1 MRKLFRRL
9 FLRHLSTKLIM
20 TILLLLVFSIS
31 LTSSFYYRA
40 SSDVIA
46 KNVRAST
53 KQSAKQSADYLSLI
67 LTVGSD
73 VGQQIFRDAR
83 IQEVI
88 REERAGNLSIERKY
102 NMHETVNEIIN
113 NVMYTSSFVRSIY
126 LLKEEGSS
134 WGSGPLNFS
143 KVKRYTLRE
152 HQWYLDVVNNKTDD
166 LWQPLHDDP
175 FRGGG
180 ENSELVMSLVK
191 PFRDLETGETLGV
204 IMTNLNGS
212 LILEAIQRIQLGKT
226 GRFFVINQ
234 EGIVMVAADPQMRS
248 QSIVDTPLGRRVM
261 SDRASDLSEF
271 ELELDGT
278 ATYVVT
284 RKLQNNWTII
294 GTVPV
299 HEIIGDIQQIQS
311 KIWLYAVFFLLIASL
326 IGLLFSNRI
335 TSPLKNLMRQMS
347 LIEKSNFKARTQVK
361 SVDEIGQLSHRFNK
375 MVGQI
380 ETLIEE
386 VHAEQ
391 SKKKEAEI
399 RALRYQINPHF
410 LYNTLSSIRWMV
422 KLGKNEEAYEGI
434 ASLVKLMEA
443 SMGKKGVFTPIKD
456 ELALLQTYM
465 TIQRFRYGSSIALH
479 IDCEKNLLEVP
490 IPRMLLQPIVENA
503 VFHGIAPK
511 ESDGEVR
518 IQIRRLDE
526 ETHGVIEITIED
538 DGLGMKQDQ
547 LDRLL
552 EFSPEPKS
560 GMFGIGLNHVNEMI
574 QLYYGAHSG
583 IRITS
588 APGVGTKV
596 CLRLADKG
604 GVRHEA

>member
-1 MRKLFRRL
+1 MRNVFSRL

-31 LTSSFYYRA
+31 LTSSFYY
-40 SSDVIA
+40 SSSSAVIA

-53 KQSAKQSADYLSLI
+53 KQSAQQSADYLSLI

-73 VGQQIFRDAR
+73 IGQQIFRDSR

-88 REERAGNLSIERKY
+88 REERLGNLSIEQKY
-102 NMHETVNEIIN
+102 EMHETVNGIIN
-113 NVMYTSSFVRSIY
+113 NVMYTSSFVKSIY
-126 LLKEEGSS
+126 LLKEQGSS

-152 HQWYLDVVNNKTDD
+152 HQWYLDVINNKKDD

-191 PFRDLETGETLGV
+191 PFRDLESGETLGV
-204 IMTNLNGS
+204 IMINLNGS

-226 GRFFVINQ
+226 GRFFVIDPD
-234 EGIVMVAADPQMRS
+234 GIVMIDANPAMRG
-248 QSIVDTPLGRRVM
+248 QSIVDTPLGKRVM
-261 SDRASDLSEF
+261 SDQASDLSEF
-271 ELELDGT
+271 EMDIEGT
-278 ATYVVT
+278 STYVVT
-284 RKLQNNWTII
+284 TKLKNDWTII

-299 HEIIGDIQQIQS
+299 HEIVGDIQKIQS
-311 KIWLYAVFFLLIASL
+311 TIWLYAVFFLLIASL

-335 TSPLKNLMRQMS
+335 TSPLKHLMRQMS
-347 LIEKSNFKARTQVK
+347 LIEKSNFQARTQVK
-361 SVDEIGQLSHRFNK
+361 SVDEIGQLSHRFNR
-375 MVGQI
+375 MAGQI

-386 VHAEQ
+386 VHTEQ
-391 SKKKEAEI
+391 SKKREAEI

-422 KLGKNEEAYEGI
+422 KFNKAEEAYEGI

-443 SMGKKGVFTPIKD
+443 SMGKKGVFSTIKD

-465 TIQRFRYGSSIALH
+465 TIQRFRYGSSIGLQVR
-479 IDCEKNLLEVP
+479 CEDELLEVL

-511 ESDGEVR
+511 ESDGEVHIR
-518 IQIRRLDE
+518 IRRLE
-526 ETHGVIEITIED
+526 EAYGVIEITIED
-538 DGLGMKQDQ
+538 DGLGMNQDQ

-552 EFSPEPKS
+552 QFSSSEPKS
-560 GMFGIGLNHVNEMI
+560 GMFGIGLNHVHEMI
-574 QLYYGAHSG
+574 QLYYGTHSG

-588 APGVGTKV
+588 TPGVGTIV
-596 CLRLADKG
+596 CLRLADKRG
-604 GVRHEA
+604 SQS